1 MPSMPYTGSLNARS
15 VGIINA
21 IRNNASME
29 YYQAVP
35 AAVDTTES
43 IRAVGQAITSF
54 QPRMNEFISALV
66 NRIARVVV
74 TSRMYTNPWAFA
86 KKGVLEFGETIEE
99 IFVDIANAHPFDPE
113 DAASTVFQRNKP
125 NLNTMFHAMNLQ
137 TQYPVTISQEQLRQA
152 FTSLNGVTDLIARI
166 VNSLYSAANY
176 DEFIMMKYVISQ
188 VALAGGLAN
197 SYAAAAVDETTAKA
211 VIKNIKAASTKFGFM
226 STQYTT
232 AGNRNFCEKDSIYA
246 ITTADFD
253 ALTDVDV
260 LAKAF
265 NIERANWAGRH
276 VTVDSFAFN
285 EGELD
290 RLDQLLADDPTYK
303 TAMLTNSGHGI
314 STTENT
320 ALGTIQAIIM
330 DEQWLQVYDVL
341 NQFTEIYNPKGLY
354 WNEFYHVWRIY
365 SASPF
370 VNALM
375 FTSTQPALTSLTA
388 SGPTSV
394 TTGSAV
400 TRKQYSVTA
409 FNGASAFLNKGIEW
423 SVAKTTGQT
432 GQTGEATVDEYGLV
446 TFSADCTGKW
456 TVTAKSVAVPS
467 VTASVNVTV
476 AAS

>member
-1 MPSMPYTGSLNARS
+1 MPTMPYTGNLSARS

-21 IRNNASME
+21 IRNNASLE

-35 AAVDTTES
+35 ECKDTTDS

-66 NRIARVVV
+66 NRIAKVVV

-86 KKGVLEFGETIEE
+86 KKGLLEFGETIEE
-99 IFVDIANAHPFDPE
+99 IFVDIANAHPFDPT
-113 DAASTVFQRNKP
+113 DAVSTVFQRNKP
-125 NLNTMFHAMNLQ
+125 NLNSMFHAMNLQ

-152 FTSLNGVTDLIARI
+152 FTSMNGVTDLIAKI

-197 SYAAAAVDETTAKA
+197 SYAAAATDETTAKA

-226 STQYTT
+226 SSDYTT
-232 AGNRNFCEKDSIYA
+232 AGNKNFCEVQNIYA

-265 NIERANWAGRH
+265 NIDRANWMGRH

-290 RLDQLLADDPTYK
+290 RLDMLLADDPTYK
-303 TAMLTNSGHGI
+303 AAMVSNSGHGI

-320 ALGTIQAIIM
+320 ALGTINAIIM
-330 DEQWLQVYDVL
+330 DEQWMQVYDVL
-341 NQFTEIYNPKGLY
+341 NQFTEIYNAKGLY

-375 FTSTQPALTSLTA
+375 FTSTQAALTSITA
-388 SGPTSV
+388 TGATSV

-400 TRKQYSVTA
+400 TRKQYEVSTWT
-409 FNGASAFLNKGIEW
+409 GASAFLNKGVIW
-423 SVAKTTGQT
+423 SAEKTSGQT
-432 GQTGEATVDEYGLV
+432 GQTGTVTVDEYGLA

-456 TVTAKSVAVPS
+456 DIVATSAAKPTVSDS
-467 VTASVNVTV
+467 VTVTV

>member
-1 MPSMPYTGSLNARS
+1 MPSIPYTGSLNARS

-29 YYQAVP
+29 YYNAVP
-35 AAVDTTES
+35 AAVDTTDS
-43 IRAVGQAITSF
+43 IRAVGQAITSY
-54 QPRMNEFISALV
+54 QPRMNEFINALV
-66 NRIARVVV
+66 NRIAKVVV
-74 TSRMYTNPWAFA
+74 TSRMYSNPWAFA
-86 KKGVLEFGETIEE
+86 KKGILEYGETIEE
-99 IFVDIANAHPFDPE
+99 IFVDIANAYPFDPD
-113 DAASTVFQRNKP
+113 DAASTVFARNKP

-152 FTSLNGVTDLIARI
+152 FVSINGVTDLIARI

-197 SYAAAAVDETTAKA
+197 QYNAAATDESTAKA
-211 VIKNIKAASTKFGFM
+211 VIKSIKAASSKFGFF
-226 STQYTT
+226 SNNYTT
-232 AGNRNFCEKDSIYA
+232 AGNMNFCETDSIYA

-265 NIERANWAGRH
+265 NIERANWLGRH
-276 VTVDSFAFN
+276 VSIDSFAFN

-290 RLDQLLADDPTYK
+290 RLDLLLADDPTYAA
-303 TAMLTNSGHGI
+303 AMTTNSGHGI

-320 ALGTIQAIIM
+320 ALGTICAIIM
-330 DEQWLQVYDVL
+330 DEKWLQVYDVL

-375 FTSTQPALTSLTA
+375 FSSTQPALTSITA
-388 SGPTSV
+388 TGPTSV

-400 TRKQYSVTA
+400 TRKQYSVSTWS
-409 FNGASAFLNKGIEW
+409 GASAFLNKGVTW
-423 SVAKTTGQT
+423 SVAKTSGQT
-432 GQTGEATVDEYGLV
+432 GQTGTATVDQNCLV

-456 TVTAKSVAVPS
+456 TVTATANAVANKTS
-467 VTASVNVTV
+467 DVNVTV